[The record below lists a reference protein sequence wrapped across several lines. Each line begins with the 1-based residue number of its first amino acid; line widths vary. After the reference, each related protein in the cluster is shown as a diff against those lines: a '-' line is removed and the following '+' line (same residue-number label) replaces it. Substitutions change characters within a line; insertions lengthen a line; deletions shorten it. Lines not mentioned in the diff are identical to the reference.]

1 MISKEEQRKID
12 EAQSFITGIRQ
23 NLSEWQHAKM
33 PFQYRGA
40 QEQLFEQISKETGK
54 LENELKEATTSTQ
67 RDTVHESLKE
77 LHKNTTKAQ
86 LLSQAVITTSNLSK
100 DEKIDPQ
107 AVLNTGIDTIRI
119 GWNLATGLAFDK
131 SKPVTEKMMGF
142 AKACIS
148 GVMGMCQGTLQGYK
162 EGKGFFDTVAK
173 MVAGSFQQG
182 MSGYNKSLATSL
194 LNEKDRGRQ
203 IISDIRAEHEKVKAE
218 QDDNPIKQARLKIIE
233 AEEKYLNDLEQQLE
247 KNSGKDL
254 SNTVRSLELL
264 QLSNSGTSLQST
276 CLSFLHKSVLG
287 KDRDVDPKV
296 LTKLGEDTLKVT
308 QSVNRILDDSSQS
321 MPSKLWTMT
330 KAYVSAAKVGVES
343 FLNGFQGKGLKEQA
357 VNALVSGFSGFM
369 NKFSQNLEKSAPK
382 SIQSEAEGLSLESPN
397 SSSLITEVGKK
408 IEDKNPLSV
417 PQSSTGKNGPD
428 IELDTIKQNP

>member
-1 MISKEEQRKID
+1 MISKEEQLKID
-12 EAQSFITGIRQ
+12 EAQGFITDIRQ
-23 NLSEWQHAKM
+23 NLSQWQHAKM
-33 PFQYRGA
+33 PTPYREA
-40 QEQLFEQISKETGK
+40 QAQLFEEINKETGK
-54 LENELKEATTSTQ
+54 LENDLKEATTSTQ
-67 RDTVHESLKE
+67 RDTAHEALKE
-77 LHKNTTKAQ
+77 LHQNTTKAQ
-86 LLSQAVITTSNLSK
+86 LLSRAVITTSNLSK

-107 AVLNTGIDTIRI
+107 AVLNTGIDTVRI

-148 GVMGMCQGTLQGYK
+148 GVMGMCQGTIQGYK

-203 IISDIRAEHEKVKAE
+203 IISDIKAEHDKVKAE
-218 QDDNPIKQARLKIIE
+218 KDDNPIKQARLQIIE
-233 AEEKYLNDLEQQLE
+233 AEEKYLDVLKTQLE
-247 KNSGKDL
+247 KSSGKDL

-264 QLSNSGTSLQST
+264 QLSNAGTSLQST

-296 LTKLGEDTLKVT
+296 LTQLGEDTLKVT
-308 QSVNRILDDSSQS
+308 QSVNRILDDSSHS

-369 NKFSQNLEKSAPK
+369 DKFSKNLAKSAPK
-382 SIQSEAEGLSLESPN
+382 STQLEADVLSLGSPN

-408 IEDKNPLSV
+408 IEDNPLSA
-417 PQSSTGKNGPD
+417 PKSSTEKSGPD
-428 IELDTIKQNP
+428 IQLDTIKQNP